1 MRQITFISMAHVIQI
16 HSQLPTRQ
24 VTFSNP
30 QALRTRYSQLPTRQV
45 TCSSLFDPIALDSQ
59 LPTRQVTIKV
69 AKLIYIIKKQIQFY
83 PYFYM
88 LAQRVLLST
97 AYNEDI
103 NKG

>member
-1 MRQITFISMAHVIQI
+1 MAHVIQI

-24 VTFSNP
+24 ITVECGLWYV
-30 QALRTRYSQLPTRQV
+30 AYYSQLPTRQ
-45 TCSSLFDPIALDSQ
+45 I
-59 LPTRQVTIKV
+59 TIKV
-69 AKLIYIIKKQIQFY
+69 AKLIYIIHIIKKQIQFY

>member
-1 MRQITFISMAHVIQI
+1 MAHVIQI

-24 VTFSNP
+24 ITAAELVEIS
-30 QALRTRYSQLPTRQV
+30 AGYSQLPTRQ
-45 TCSSLFDPIALDSQ
+45 I
-59 LPTRQVTIKV
+59 TIKV
-69 AKLIYIIKKQIQFY
+69 AKLIYIIHIIKKQIQFY

>member
-1 MRQITFISMAHVIQI
+1 MAHVIQI

-24 VTFSNP
+24 VT
-30 QALRTRYSQLPTRQV
+30 
-45 TCSSLFDPIALDSQ
+45 
-59 LPTRQVTIKV
+59 IKV
-69 AKLIYIIKKQIQFY
+69 AKLIYIIHIIKKQIQFY